1 MKAFMSDFFKNFFKK
16 PPATLVAMDNL
27 EEARRQ
33 YLAHQSSAEYHTK
46 LAEYYQVVIK
56 RLEQYLALG
65 K

>member
-1 MKAFMSDFFKNFFKK
+1 MSDFFKNLFKK

-33 YLAHQSSAEYHTK
+33 FLAHQSAAEYHAK
-46 LAEYYQVVIK
+46 LAEYHQVVIK
-56 RLEQYLALG
+56 RLEQYLNLG